1 MHSFSLECTLSLK
14 TLHPS
19 LDRPFTNLTHTKVE
33 FQNTRIRGLQ
43 GTQAN
48 NRIRIIDI
56 TNDALWV
63 RLNPESVDR
72 WPQLA
77 SPYIRVTRVVGEWSG
92 GVLSVVYS
100 VNLSAFALYLSTYIT
115 VVISLDRC
123 VAILD
128 PMRRNGA
135 AQRVKIM
142 VCFAWILSAL
152 FSIPQIRWRHRAPA
166 RVRLLPVI
174 AIGLPPGAITDHG
187 CHSLSSKASFAAE
200 MCPRPRLSEI
210 DTSGNWRIFLGVET
224 RNSLTIHGVSVRYQI
239 SCDILASRGIA
250 LEMWR
255 LGISTRS
262 V

>member
-1 MHSFSLECTLSLK
+1 MAGDSEAQSRIRTGDYRGHVMCRGNSVSFLSTKRSQDQNHHTDSLTYIQS
-14 TLHPS
+14 
-19 LDRPFTNLTHTKVE
+19 V
-33 FQNTRIRGLQ
+33 RGLQ

-152 FSIPQIRWRHRAPA
+152 FSIPQ
-166 RVRLLPVI
+166 
-174 AIGLPPGAITDHG
+174 
-187 CHSLSSKASFAAE
+187 
-200 MCPRPRLSEI
+200 
-210 DTSGNWRIFLGVET
+210 
-224 RNSLTIHGVSVRYQI
+224 VS
-239 SCDILASRGIA
+239 
-250 LEMWR
+250 
-255 LGISTRS
+255 
-262 V
+262 